1 MKAALECAV
10 LCLCKTPVQSDLLI
24 GYQMDKKNIMEQDQI
39 HLPAKRVRSL
49 SDTSDI
55 IYSDSRCA
63 TKHRSNT
70 GSSFVAAAG
79 EGFDADATGKTEWSW
94 RYSPIP
100 DRHRIP
106 PYSLETPAHGPDTTL
121 QAAKESTGLSCP
133 AFGQEL
139 EPTGPAS
146 TFAPTYDPLASNL
159 GGIGLPASLPLPYP
173 NLKKALGEF
182 ATHRRATSVSTTA
195 KATIW
200 DIPKRPRLRGR
211 RKRKMLAILD
221 ANQVTDTTT
230 TPRGVPAT
238 ISSLK
243 VAVIPEPRNHTGKMA
258 MPTAAQKFNDG
269 ATQVLA
275 AQTYD
280 ISTLKQENGQ
290 ANRYDIWPAEA
301 LGSHYN
307 GQITNSAAGGAPVV
321 TAITDVRVARR
332 SNTVERGPFQEM
344 SGPRTQH
351 GESSTTG
358 SMHGLFCFLSGDMI
372 SCGDTANIPIMIE
385 DDESVDEFTVPNTVR
400 GTAIIPA
407 ENVDFAKD
415 RPLDAEAPRATGVNN
430 VISVS
435 RRVDGHVVAL
445 QDGQTLLG
453 GHVVS
458 NKAGIT
464 MDHELVPLG
473 PGPDVQAPMNPRPLQ
488 ATNTA
493 STSVDSDVHWTNP
506 KNLTRPAL
514 TLHTAVPSVTGSV
527 SRFIHFPIFFT
538 LSNLIALICMKHD
551 LDQDQRAR
559 ITGLSLKLTDT
570 TLLIKLDD
578 QDREWD
584 WEAWIRSVGKQ
595 GGVVRVDVILA
606 E

>member
-1 MKAALECAV
+1 MKATLECAV
-10 LCLCKTPVQSDLLI
+10 LCLCKTPVQSDLFI
-24 GYQMDKKNIMEQDQI
+24 GYQMDKNIMEQDQI

-63 TKHRSNT
+63 TKHRSNN
-70 GSSFVAAAG
+70 GSSFVTAAS
-79 EGFDADATGKTEWSW
+79 EEFDADATGRTEWSW
-94 RYSPIP
+94 RYSPMP

-106 PYSLETPAHGPDTTL
+106 PYSVETPAHRPNTT
-121 QAAKESTGLSCP
+121 AKESTGLSCP

-139 EPTGPAS
+139 EPTGPTS
-146 TFAPTYDPLASNL
+146 TFVPTYDPLASNL
-159 GGIGLPASLPLPYP
+159 GGIGLPSSLPLPYP

-195 KATIW
+195 EATIW
-200 DIPKRPRLRGR
+200 DTPKRPHLRGR

-230 TPRGVPAT
+230 TPRDVLAT

-243 VAVIPEPRNHTGKMA
+243 VAVIPEPRNHTGKIA
-258 MPTAAQKFNDG
+258 MPTVAQKFNDS
-269 ATQVLA
+269 AKQVLA
-275 AQTYD
+275 VKTND
-280 ISTLKQENGQ
+280 TSTVKQEDGRV
-290 ANRYDIWPAEA
+290 NRYDIWPAEA

-307 GQITNSAAGGAPVV
+307 GQITNSAADGAPAV

-332 SNTVERGPFQEM
+332 SDTVERGPFQEM
-344 SGPRTQH
+344 PNPRIQH

-358 SMHGLFCFLSGDMI
+358 SMHGLSCPLSGDMI

-385 DDESVDEFTVPNTVR
+385 DDEFVDEFTVPNTVR
-400 GTAIIPA
+400 GTAVIPA

-415 RPLDAEAPRATGVNN
+415 RPLDAEAPRATGANN
-430 VISVS
+430 IISVS

-458 NKAGIT
+458 NKADIT
-464 MDHELVPLG
+464 MDHELVPVLG
-473 PGPDVQAPMNPRPLQ
+473 PDPNVQAPMNPRPLQ

-493 STSVDSDVHWTNP
+493 SASIDSNVHWTNP

-551 LDQDQRAR
+551 LDQDQQAR

-578 QDREWD
+578 QDCEWD
-584 WEAWIRSVGKQ
+584 WEAWIRSVGKR